1 MPDNANAR
9 RLAAVPDLPEQ
20 ERAEDRDA
28 NRARIERH
36 VLGTAMDSPGD
47 IPAMRIH
54 IQPGSFADPVHGHIW
69 EAISTCHDGG
79 EPVHPTAVTEHLI
92 RGGHIRK
99 LPHNAYLFDLYQQA
113 LPGQGG
119 HWARLL
125 AERHTWD
132 RVNAGTHKIKRM
144 LDTPGAGLDQ
154 VAHLAEHLVTVAAG
168 RGTTGNDG
176 EHIADLAAAYIDG
189 YLDWGKAKGAATPW
203 PDLNQ
208 LLTTEG
214 FERGQVVTF
223 GGASG
228 MGKSVAI
235 TDIARHTGVEL
246 QQPTLIFTMEM
257 TADQVL
263 CRILAGLTGIPE
275 KAIKNRDLTPDQ
287 LVRVDEARRRF
298 QDSPLWIVAEP
309 RTVTQIANA
318 VRQHK
323 HRYGSVHTVVVDYVQ
338 IVPTEGRKE
347 NRQLEVSATMQRL
360 KQLALKE
367 DVLVVTAAQIN
378 RAPAQ
383 RTDKRP
389 TLADLRESGEI
400 ENSSDIVVLIYRED
414 YYDKESPRAGEADFI
429 VAKQRGGVTDTVTVA
444 AQLHLTRFVSM
455 ADDWTPSGAAR

>member
-1 MPDNANAR
+1 VPDNAPAR
-9 RLAAVPDLPEQ
+9 RLAAVPDPPST
-20 ERAEDRDA
+20 ERQTERET

-36 VLGTAMDSPGD
+36 ILGTAMDAPGD
-47 IPAMRIH
+47 IPGMRVH
-54 IQPGSFADPVHGHIW
+54 VEAASFADAVHGHIW
-69 EAISTCHDGG
+69 EAISRCHDSG
-79 EPVHPTAVTEHLI
+79 EPVHPTAVTEQLI
-92 RGGHIRK
+92 NAGLIGK
-99 LPHNAYLFDLYQQA
+99 LPHNAYVFDLYQQA

-119 HWARLL
+119 HWAKLL

-144 LDTPGAGLDQ
+144 LDTPGASLDQ
-154 VAHLAEHLVTVAAG
+154 VAGLAEHLVTVAAG
-168 RGTTGNDG
+168 RTSTTNGG

-189 YLDWGKAKGAATPW
+189 YLNWGQAKGAATPW
-203 PDLNQ
+203 VDLNR
-208 LLTTEG
+208 LLTTG
-214 FERGQVVTF
+214 GLERGQVVTF

-228 MGKSVAI
+228 MGKSIAI
-235 TDIARHTGVEL
+235 TDVARHIGVEL

-263 CRILAGLTGIPE
+263 CRILAGLTGVRE
-275 KAIKNRDLTPDQ
+275 AAIKNRELTADE

-298 QDSPLWIVAEP
+298 DNAPLWVIAEP
-309 RTVTQIANA
+309 RTITQIANT

-323 HRYGSVHTVVVDYVQ
+323 HRYGNIHTVVVDYVQ
-338 IVPTEGRKE
+338 IVSTEGRKE

-400 ENSSDIVVLIYRED
+400 ENSSDIVVLIFRED

-429 VAKQRGGVTDTVTVA
+429 VAKQRGGATDTVTLA